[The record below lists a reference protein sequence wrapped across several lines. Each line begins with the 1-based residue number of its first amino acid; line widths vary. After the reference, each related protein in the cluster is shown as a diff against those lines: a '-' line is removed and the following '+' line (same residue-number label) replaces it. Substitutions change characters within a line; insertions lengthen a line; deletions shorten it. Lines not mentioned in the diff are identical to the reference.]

1 MIDFISMI
9 IGVVGILFFLIP
21 ITIFIYVLFFFK
33 TDLDHDGKE
42 DNKWIWEK

>member
-1 MIDFISMI
+1 MMNALSGIF
-9 IGVVGILFFLIP
+9 GVIAILFFLIP